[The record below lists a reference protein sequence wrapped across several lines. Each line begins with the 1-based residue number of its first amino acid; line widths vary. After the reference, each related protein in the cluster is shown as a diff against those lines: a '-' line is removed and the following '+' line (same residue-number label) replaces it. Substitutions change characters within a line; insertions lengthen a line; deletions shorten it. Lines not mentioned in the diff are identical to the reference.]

1 MSAGTCLAGLSA
13 TVGAMTAT
21 TVDPSR
27 PGPLDRATAETLLAK
42 ADELLALS
50 EFQPALALYS
60 RVIGY
65 PDARVTAAAL
75 YGSGECLYRLDQDGQ
90 ALAQW
95 QAVTR
100 LPETPS
106 TYPAWRQIAAAL
118 VRAGELRRALDA
130 YREAERQAPAADK
143 PEIAAR
149 LGWLSKEL
157 GDQRAAGRYFA
168 RSRGADVT
176 AFATYGTIGVTV
188 VVSLLAFQAEGS
200 ALTRLLWL
208 DKAALAAGE
217 WWRLVSPV
225 LVHANLIH
233 LLFNM
238 YALWIFGPLVEQMYG
253 PWRFLLI
260 YLLAAAAGSVASYL
274 FTGPVPSLGASGAIF
289 GLLGVLLAASRVH
302 RPVMD
307 RRARMIMGQIGA
319 IIVINLLL
327 GFGLMAGIDNMAH
340 VGGLVAGL
348 WLGFVMPPVRVET
361 LASHWRV
368 ARTPGQAPEPL
379 AVGDRRIV
387 GLVRAAGVLLLP
399 VVVFAGVLLGAG
411 AYR

>member
-1 MSAGTCLAGLSA
+1 
-13 TVGAMTAT
+13 MTAT
-21 TVDPSR
+21 TVDPGQ
-27 PGPLDRATAETLLAK
+27 PGPLDRATALALLAR

-50 EFQPALALYS
+50 QFQPALALYG
-60 RVIGY
+60 RVIGH
-65 PDARVTAAAL
+65 PDLSVTAAAL

-100 LPETPS
+100 LAETPS
-106 TYPAWRQIAAAL
+106 SYPAWRQIAAAL

-130 YREAERQAPAADK
+130 YREAEKRAPAADRA
-143 PEIAAR
+143 EIAAR

-157 GDQRAAGRYFA
+157 GDQRSAGRYFA
-168 RSRGADVT
+168 RSRGTDAVPI
-176 AFATYGTIGVTV
+176 ATYGILGMTV
-188 VVSLLAFQAEGS
+188 VVSMVAFQADGF
-200 ALTRLLWL
+200 ALLRLLSL
-208 DKAALAAGE
+208 DKAGLAAGE

-225 LVHANLIH
+225 LVHLNLVH

-238 YALWIFGPLVEQMYG
+238 YALWLFGPLVEQMYG
-253 PWRFLLI
+253 PWRFVLV
-260 YLLAAAAGSVASYL
+260 YLLTAAAGSVGSYL
-274 FTGPVPSLGASGAIF
+274 FTGPVSSVGASGAIF
-289 GLLGVLLAASRVH
+289 GLLGVLLAVSRAH

-307 RRARMIMGQIGA
+307 RRARMIMGQIGG

-340 VGGLVAGL
+340 VGGLAAGL

-361 LASHWRV
+361 LASYWRV
-368 ARTPGQAPEPL
+368 ARTPGQAPDPL
-379 AVGDRRIV
+379 VAGDRRVIA
-387 GLVRAAGVLLLP
+387 LARAAAILLVP
-399 VVVFAGVLLGAG
+399 IVVIAGVLLGAG

>member
-1 MSAGTCLAGLSA
+1 MS
-13 TVGAMTAT
+13 AT
-21 TVDPSR
+21 TVDPEQ
-27 PGPLDRATAETLLAK
+27 PGPLDRATAEALLAR
-42 ADELLALS
+42 ADELLAQS
-50 EFQPALALYS
+50 QFQPALALYG
-60 RVIGY
+60 RVIGH

-75 YGSGECLYRLDQDGQ
+75 FGSGECLYRLDQDGQ

-106 TYPAWRQIAAAL
+106 TYPAWRQVAAAL

-130 YREAERQAPAADK
+130 YREAEKLAPAADK

-168 RSRGADVT
+168 RSRGADFVP
-176 AFATYGTIGVTV
+176 FATYGVIGVTV
-188 VVSLLAFQAEGS
+188 VVSIVALQAEESG
-200 ALTRLLWL
+200 LLELLWL

-225 LVHANLIH
+225 LVHASLIH

-238 YALWIFGPLVEQMYG
+238 YALWLFGPLVEQMYG
-253 PWRFLLI
+253 PWRFMLI
-260 YLLAAAAGSVASYL
+260 YLLTAAAGSVASYL
-274 FTGPVPSLGASGAIF
+274 FTGPAPSVGASGAIF
-289 GLLGVLLAASRVH
+289 GLLGVLLAASRAH
-302 RPVMD
+302 RPVLD
-307 RRARMIMGQIGA
+307 RRARMIMGQVGA

-327 GFGLMAGIDNMAH
+327 GFGLMAGIDNAAH

-361 LASHWRV
+361 LASYWRV
-368 ARTPGQAPEPL
+368 ARTPGQAPDPL
-379 AVGDRRIV
+379 ASGDRRVV
-387 GLVRAAGVLLLP
+387 GLARAAGVLLVP
-399 VVVFAGVLLGAG
+399 AVVVAGVLLGAG
-411 AYR
+411 SYL

>member
-1 MSAGTCLAGLSA
+1 M
-13 TVGAMTAT
+13 TVTSI
-21 TVDPSR
+21 DPSQ
-27 PGPLDRATAETLLAK
+27 PGPLDRATAEALLAR

-50 EFQPALALYS
+50 QFQAALALYG
-60 RVIGY
+60 RVVGH
-65 PDARVTAAAL
+65 PEVRVTAAAL

-130 YREAERQAPAADK
+130 YREAEKRAPAADK
-143 PEIAAR
+143 AEIAAR

-157 GDQRAAGRYFA
+157 GDQRSAGRYFA
-168 RSRGADVT
+168 RSRGADVVPYV
-176 AFATYGTIGVTV
+176 TYGVIGVTL
-188 VVSLLAFQAEGS
+188 VVSLVTLQVEDSG
-200 ALTRLLWL
+200 LMELLWL

-217 WWRLVSPV
+217 WWRLVTPV
-225 LVHANLIH
+225 LVHAGLLH

-238 YALWIFGPLVEQMYG
+238 YALWLFGPIVEQMYG
-253 PWRFLLI
+253 PWRFMLI
-260 YLLAAAAGSVASYL
+260 YLLTAAAGSVASYL
-274 FTGPVPSLGASGAIF
+274 FTGPAPSVGASGAIF
-289 GLLGVLLAASRVH
+289 GLMGVLLAAGRAH

-307 RRARMIMGQIGA
+307 RRARMIMGQVGV

-327 GFGLMAGIDNMAH
+327 GFGLMGGISIDNAAH

-361 LASHWRV
+361 LASYWRV

-379 AVGDRRIV
+379 ASGDGRVV
-387 GLVRAAGVLLLP
+387 GLARAGAVLLVPL
-399 VVVFAGVLLGAG
+399 VVVAGVLLGAG
-411 AYR
+411 AYI

>member
-1 MSAGTCLAGLSA
+1 M
-13 TVGAMTAT
+13 TVTSI
-21 TVDPSR
+21 DPSQ
-27 PGPLDRATAETLLAK
+27 PGPLDRATAEALLAR

-50 EFQPALALYS
+50 QFQAALALYG
-60 RVIGY
+60 RVVGH
-65 PDARVTAAAL
+65 PEVRVTAAAL

-130 YREAERQAPAADK
+130 YREAEKRAPAADK
-143 PEIAAR
+143 AEIAAR

-157 GDQRAAGRYFA
+157 GDQRSAGRYFA
-168 RSRGADVT
+168 RSRGADVVPYV
-176 AFATYGTIGVTV
+176 TYGVIGVTL
-188 VVSLLAFQAEGS
+188 VVSLVTLQVEDSG
-200 ALTRLLWL
+200 LMELLWL

-217 WWRLVSPV
+217 WWRLVTPV
-225 LVHANLIH
+225 LVHAGLLH

-238 YALWIFGPLVEQMYG
+238 YALWLFGPIVEQMYG
-253 PWRFLLI
+253 PWRFMLI
-260 YLLAAAAGSVASYL
+260 YLLTAAAGSVASYL
-274 FTGPVPSLGASGAIF
+274 FTGPAPSVGASGAIF
-289 GLLGVLLAASRVH
+289 GLMGVLLAAGRAH

-307 RRARMIMGQIGA
+307 RRARMIMGQVGV

-327 GFGLMAGIDNMAH
+327 GFGLMGGISIDNAAH

-361 LASHWRV
+361 LASYWRV

-379 AVGDRRIV
+379 ASGDGRVV
-387 GLVRAAGVLLLP
+387 GLARAGAILLVPL
-399 VVVFAGVLLGAG
+399 VVVAGVLLGAG
-411 AYR
+411 AYI

>member
-1 MSAGTCLAGLSA
+1 
-13 TVGAMTAT
+13 MTAT
-21 TVDPSR
+21 GTDPTR
-27 PGPLDRATAETLLAK
+27 PGPLDRATAEALLAR

-50 EFQPALALYS
+50 QYQAALALYG
-60 RVIGY
+60 RVVGH
-65 PDARVTAAAL
+65 PEVRVTAAAL

-106 TYPAWRQIAAAL
+106 TYPAWRQVAAAL

-130 YREAERQAPAADK
+130 YREAEKRAPAADK
-143 PEIAAR
+143 AEIAAR

-157 GDQRAAGRYFA
+157 GDKRAAGRYFA
-168 RSRGADVT
+168 RSRGTDAVP
-176 AFATYGTIGVTV
+176 FVTYGLIGVTV
-188 VVSLLAFQAEGS
+188 VVSLVALQADRSGLLE
-200 ALTRLLWL
+200 LLWL
-208 DKAALAAGE
+208 DKAGLAAGE

-225 LVHANLIH
+225 LVHASLLH

-253 PWRFLLI
+253 PWRYLLI
-260 YLLAAAAGSVASYL
+260 YLLTAAAGSMASYL
-274 FTGPVPSLGASGAIF
+274 FTGPEPSVGASGAIF
-289 GLLGVLLAASRVH
+289 GLMGVLLAANRAH

-307 RRARMIMGQIGA
+307 RRARLIMGQVGV

-327 GFGLMAGIDNMAH
+327 GFGLMGGIAIDNAAH

-348 WLGFVMPPVRVET
+348 WLGFVMPPSRVET
-361 LASHWRV
+361 LASYWRV
-368 ARTPGQAPEPL
+368 ARTPGKAPDPL
-379 AVGDRRIV
+379 KGADPRMVS
-387 GLVRAAGVLLLP
+387 LARAGAVLLVP
-399 VVVFAGVLLGAG
+399 VVVVAGVILGAG
-411 AYR
+411 AYT